1 MDKLTERL
9 IQQMTFELGLLKAQI
24 IELQVNLDL
33 KNEEIEDLKMN
44 RAIDNIKANENIIT
58 EENAH
63 EQMENQNKLPSL
75 QHKWRS

>member
-24 IELQVNLDL
+24 IELQVNLEL

-44 RAIDNIKANENIIT
+44 RAIENIIT

-63 EQMENQNKLPSL
+63 EQMEN
-75 QHKWRS
+75 

>member
-24 IELQVNLDL
+24 IELEVNLEL

-44 RAIDNIKANENIIT
+44 RAIDNIKVNENIIT
-58 EENAH
+58 EDITNE
-63 EQMENQNKLPSL
+63 
-75 QHKWRS
+75 

>member
-24 IELQVNLDL
+24 IELQVNLEL

-44 RAIDNIKANENIIT
+44 RAINNIKVNENIIT
-58 EENAH
+58 EEITN
-63 EQMENQNKLPSL
+63 E
-75 QHKWRS
+75 

>member
-9 IQQMTFELGLLKAQI
+9 IQKMTFELGLLKAQI
-24 IELQVNLDL
+24 IELEVNLEL

-44 RAIDNIKANENIIT
+44 RAIENIKVNENIIT

-63 EQMENQNKLPSL
+63 EQMEN
-75 QHKWRS
+75 

>member
-24 IELQVNLDL
+24 IELQVNLEL

-44 RAIDNIKANENIIT
+44 RAIENIKVNENIIT
-58 EENAH
+58 EDITNE
-63 EQMENQNKLPSL
+63 
-75 QHKWRS
+75 

>member
-24 IELQVNLDL
+24 IELQVNLEV

-44 RAIDNIKANENIIT
+44 RAIDNIKVNENIIT
-58 EENAH
+58 EEITN
-63 EQMENQNKLPSL
+63 E
-75 QHKWRS
+75 

>member
-24 IELQVNLDL
+24 IELQVNLEL

-44 RAIDNIKANENIIT
+44 RAIDNINVNENIIT
-58 EENAH
+58 EETTN
-63 EQMENQNKLPSL
+63 E
-75 QHKWRS
+75 

>member
-9 IQQMTFELGLLKAQI
+9 IQQMTFELGFLKAQI

-44 RAIDNIKANENIIT
+44 RAIENIIT

-63 EQMENQNKLPSL
+63 EPMEN
-75 QHKWRS
+75 

>member
-24 IELQVNLDL
+24 IELQVNLEL

-44 RAIDNIKANENIIT
+44 RSINNIKVNENIIT
-58 EENAH
+58 EDITNE
-63 EQMENQNKLPSL
+63 
-75 QHKWRS
+75 

>member
-24 IELQVNLDL
+24 IELKVNLEL

-44 RAIDNIKANENIIT
+44 RAIENIKVNENIIT
-58 EENAH
+58 EEITN
-63 EQMENQNKLPSL
+63 E
-75 QHKWRS
+75 